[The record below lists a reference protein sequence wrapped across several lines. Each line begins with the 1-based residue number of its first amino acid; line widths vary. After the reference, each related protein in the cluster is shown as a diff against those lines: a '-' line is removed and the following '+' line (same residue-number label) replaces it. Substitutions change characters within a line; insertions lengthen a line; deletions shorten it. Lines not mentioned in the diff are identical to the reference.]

1 MNVFARQM
9 PCVLIGLTILA
20 RLLFGTAE
28 WVAAYLSKRTPAH
41 SG

>member
-1 MNVFARQM
+1 MNGFARQM
-9 PCVLIGLTILA
+9 PYVLIGLTILA